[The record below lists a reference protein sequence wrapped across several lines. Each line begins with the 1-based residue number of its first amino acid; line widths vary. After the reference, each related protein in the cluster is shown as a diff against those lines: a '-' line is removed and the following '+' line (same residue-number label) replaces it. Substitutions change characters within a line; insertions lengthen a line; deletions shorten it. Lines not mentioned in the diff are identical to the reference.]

1 MLQEVL
7 LQERIWQAVEVISYF
22 NENPEAWELLR
33 EESKPNY
40 MEYVEKN
47 DSYFS
52 VCKFPQTVIPSHKAT
67 IGYKEWVEHYNKL
80 DADFAKTFSLE
91 WMPITENFMTDM
103 AFIDLSKEGLAFLL
117 LGCKLDYFVKIV
129 HPSLI
134 QFVENHKQGLY
145 EKEEKEEIISFND
158 TPDNNLRVIR
168 TFAESWKKKDAS
180 LIEPYITSDF
190 IYSSQWVLEGIK
202 GKGEYINYL
211 SGKFDTIKN
220 THSNIKVAIVPN
232 KNSIFLCQDNN
243 QTCVLQIDVQHGMA
257 HSAIMCFPDLCNL
270 IDLNDD

>member
-1 MLQEVL
+1 MTELEKCMAGEDYNCHDQIFLDFKSHARKL
-7 LQERIWQAVEVISYF
+7 LQE
-22 NENPEAWELLR
+22 
-33 EESKPNY
+33 
-40 MEYVEKN
+40 
-47 DSYFS
+47 
-52 VCKFPQTVIPSHKAT
+52 
-67 IGYKEWVEHYNKL
+67 YN
-80 DADFAKTFSLE
+80 A
-91 WMPITENFMTDM
+91 
-103 AFIDLSKEGLAFLL
+103 LA
-117 LGCKLDYFVKIV
+117 
-129 HPSLI
+129 
-134 QFVENHKQGLY
+134 Y
-145 EKEEKEEIISFND
+145 EQKEEKEEIISFND
-158 TPDNNLRVIR
+158 TPDNNLKVIR